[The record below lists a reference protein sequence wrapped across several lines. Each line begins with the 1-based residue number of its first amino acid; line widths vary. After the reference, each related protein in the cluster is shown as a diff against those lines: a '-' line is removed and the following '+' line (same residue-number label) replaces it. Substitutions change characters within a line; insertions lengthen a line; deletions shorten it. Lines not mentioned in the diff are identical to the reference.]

1 MGWLDYREK
10 RRDKWLR
17 EQDYKILRLK
27 NEDVIYNLNFVL
39 NQISNLLTKVE
50 TPSYLPL
57 QGGGIENATI

>member
-27 NEDVIYNLNFVL
+27 NEDVIYNLDSVL
-39 NQISNLLTKVE
+39 NQIDYFINK
-50 TPSYLPL
+50 
-57 QGGGIENATI
+57 G